1 MPSSFFASSAKTWG
15 KDLIDGF
22 IGGIKE
28 KWENLKDTVSDVA
41 QSVKDFLGFSEPKKG
56 PLSNFH
62 TYAPDMMDLFAKG
75 IKDNTSKITG
85 QLEMSLT
92 DVKGTF
98 EPSQNNYS
106 SGYGSGRTV
115 VINIASD
122 TISDDYGAYRAA
134 QKISEE
140 LAELESNERMAVGW

>member
-1 MPSSFFASSAKTWG
+1 M
-15 KDLIDGF
+15 IDGF

-28 KWENLKDTVSDVA
+28 KWENLKSTVSDVA

-98 EPSQNNYS
+98 EPSQNGYS
-106 SGYGSGRTV
+106 GGYGGGNV
-115 VINIASD
+115 FYINIAPG
-122 TISDDYGAYRAA
+122 TISNDYDAYRAA
-134 QKISEE
+134 QIMSEQ
-140 LAELESNERMAVGW
+140 LANVQASQNIAMGGIA